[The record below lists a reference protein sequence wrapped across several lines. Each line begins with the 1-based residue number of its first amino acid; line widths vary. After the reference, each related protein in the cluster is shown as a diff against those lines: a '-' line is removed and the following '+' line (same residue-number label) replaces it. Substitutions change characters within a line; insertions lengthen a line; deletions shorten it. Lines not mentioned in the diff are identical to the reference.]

1 MSATIHVEKAG
12 KDDATTVA
20 VMVGELLDE
29 IMTATGTPAF
39 NFNLEETTARVRDF
53 IASGRYFV
61 LIARDSVGKVCGF
74 VAVYES
80 QALYAEGRFGTL
92 PELYVRPQY
101 RSQGVGRRLLAGV
114 KAFAAEQGWTRIEVT
129 TPPLPQFERTLA
141 FYEREGFAVSGGRKL
156 RVLI

>member
-1 MSATIHVEKAG
+1 MSEPIRIEKAG
-12 KDDATTVA
+12 VDDSPALA

-29 IMTATGTPAF
+29 IMTATATPAF
-39 NFNLEETTARVRDF
+39 NFNLDETTARVGDF

-61 LIARDSVGKVCGF
+61 LIARAAPGAECGF

-101 RSQGVGRRLLAGV
+101 RSQGVGRRLVAGV
-114 KAFAAEQGWTRIEVT
+114 KDYGAAQGWTRIEVT
-129 TPPLPQFERTLA
+129 SPPLPQFARTVA

-156 RVLI
+156 RFLL